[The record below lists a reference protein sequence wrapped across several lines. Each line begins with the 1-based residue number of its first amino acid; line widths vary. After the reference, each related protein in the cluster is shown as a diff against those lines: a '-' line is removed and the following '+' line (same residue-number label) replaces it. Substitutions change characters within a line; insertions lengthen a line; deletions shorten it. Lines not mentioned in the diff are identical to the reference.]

1 MSSLSTCLA
10 VIITVTR
17 NLTSPLVLELLNAY
31 LNWGKRHGGIPSTW
45 PLFPWPSGTMGISKR
60 KNWMKFL
67 PAGKTKIPNLP
78 WPTVIFF
85 SPLYFSL
92 WLLLLYVGPSCVCL
106 CAFLSTHHN
115 PRLNHSFLSW
125 WAKRDPDRSPL
136 LEQPKDGPRLQ
147 EGLLERLKQD
157 WSSTELKDWGRGLQ
171 PMSDVQFLYRS
182 RYI

>member
-1 MSSLSTCLA
+1 MPSLSTCLA

-60 KNWMKFL
+60 NNWMKFL

-78 WPTVIFF
+78 WPTVIF
-85 SPLYFSL
+85 SPHYTFHCDSCSSM
-92 WLLLLYVGPSCVCL
+92 WGTHVSVYV
-106 CAFLSTHHN
+106 LSTHHN
-115 PRLNHSFLSW
+115 PRLNRRFLSW
-125 WAKRDPDRSPL
+125 WAKRDPDSSPL

-157 WSSTELKDWGRGLQ
+157 CSSTELKNWGRRLQ

-182 RYI
+182 R